1 MSWMAIF
8 SPPQT
13 TRRPKRLRPS
23 KEKVWPAGAP
33 PVEGT
38 GMRHRKAGRKFG
50 RNSAQ
55 RQALLR
61 QLAISMI
68 LHERLT
74 TTEAKAKSLRP
85 VVEKLVTIAR
95 SDSEHHRSLVMSKI
109 DHTPATTK
117 LFEVIAPRFEVA
129 PGGYT
134 RISKLGVRHGD
145 AAPMALIEFIEV

>member
-1 MSWMAIF
+1 
-8 SPPQT
+8 
-13 TRRPKRLRPS
+13 
-23 KEKVWPAGAP
+23 
-33 PVEGT
+33 
-38 GMRHRKAGRKFG
+38 MRHRKAGRKFG
-50 RNSAQ
+50 RNPAQ

-95 SDSEHHRSLVMSKI
+95 EDTPHHRNLVMSKI
-109 DHTPATTK
+109 DHPAATTK
-117 LFEVIAPRFEVA
+117 LFEVVAPRFEGT

-134 RISKLGVRHGD
+134 RISKLGNRHGD
-145 AAPMALIEFIEV
+145 AAPMALIEFIEL

>member
-1 MSWMAIF
+1 
-8 SPPQT
+8 
-13 TRRPKRLRPS
+13 
-23 KEKVWPAGAP
+23 
-33 PVEGT
+33 
-38 GMRHRKAGRKFG
+38 MRHRKAGRKFG

-109 DHTPATTK
+109 DHSTGNHET
-117 LFEVIAPRFEVA
+117 LRGDRAPIRSCA
-129 PGGYT
+129 
-134 RISKLGVRHGD
+134 RGVHPD
-145 AAPMALIEFIEV
+145 IEARRASW